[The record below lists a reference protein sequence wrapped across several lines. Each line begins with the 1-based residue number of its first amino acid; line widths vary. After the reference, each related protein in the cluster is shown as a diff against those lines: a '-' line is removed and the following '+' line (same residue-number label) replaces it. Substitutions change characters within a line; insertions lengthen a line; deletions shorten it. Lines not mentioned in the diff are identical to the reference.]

1 MTFVKVAKTVDVPS
15 GKIKHVEVEGKEI
28 MIANVGG
35 KFYAIGVRC
44 AHMNAL
50 HFMGA
55 LDKTIVTC
63 PLHFSRFDVTTGKL
77 ISGPKMMDSGAANM
91 LAKCPEEFQKA
102 MTQMTQRMGEIMGVI
117 KTYDMPV
124 FEAKVD
130 GNDLLINI

>member
-35 KFYAIGVRC
+35 KLYAIGVRC

-55 LDKTIVTC
+55 LDKTIVT
-63 PLHFSRFDVTTGKL
+63 
-77 ISGPKMMDSGAANM
+77 
-91 LAKCPEEFQKA
+91 
-102 MTQMTQRMGEIMGVI
+102 
-117 KTYDMPV
+117 
-124 FEAKVD
+124 
-130 GNDLLINI
+130 

>member
-1 MTFVKVAKTVDVPS
+1 MTFVKVAKTVDVPT
-15 GKIKHVEVEGKEI
+15 GKMKHLEANGKEI
-28 MIANVGG
+28 MIANVEG
-35 KFYAIGVRC
+35 KFYAIGDRC
-44 AHMNAL
+44 AHMNAML
-50 HFMGA
+50 SMGT
-55 LDKTIVTC
+55 LTNTIVMC

-91 LAKCPEEFQKA
+91 FAKCPEEVQKA
-102 MTQMTQRMGEIMGVI
+102 MTQMAQRMGEIMSVI